1 MSIAIL
7 CLHFAS
13 DFLQSSDLDL
23 ITQELSVVNQK
34 WKSIGR
40 ELDVGTYGIRLMH
53 SEPRD
58 CLREVLREQLKKL
71 HHMTTWRNIVDILRT
86 SSVAQGVSTGRSTK
100 YKILPK

>member
-40 ELDVGTYGIRLMH
+40 ELMH

-58 CLREVLREQLKKL
+58 CLKEVLREQLKKL
-71 HHMTTWRNIVDILRT
+71 HHTTTWRNIVDILRT
-86 SSVAQGVSTGRSTK
+86 SSVAWGVSTGRSTK